1 MLRTRSR
8 ERFKTHTRDSS
19 SASVSASVSG
29 RRLIAVAALAVA
41 ALLAFTACG
50 STTASSIGSNNG
62 GPGLPG
68 GKPTAQQI
76 LADAQKA
83 NVKDIT
89 FTMAVETK
97 SSEGAN
103 IKMTGQGKATMNPKR
118 MAMTLNLGEEGM
130 EDAAVMEA
138 VVDEATNTFYSR
150 FVKPD
155 ILAKGWSKTSN
166 QDASDALPGIQT
178 QVTPPYSKLTNV
190 TLTGEDTVNG
200 VKVWHVKGTYPT
212 QGETPSSDMDI
223 YVHQSDNLPAKM
235 VIHTTGDS
243 SGSVTIVY
251 TGVNTGVT
259 VDIPKV

>member
-8 ERFKTHTRDSS
+8 ERIKTHARDSGS
-19 SASVSASVSG
+19 GSASVSG
-29 RRLIAVAALAVA
+29 GRVIAVAMLAVA

-50 STTASSIGSNNG
+50 STATSGAGSSNG
-62 GPGLPG
+62 GPALPG

-76 LADAQKA
+76 LANAEKA

-89 FTMAVETK
+89 FTMEVETK

-138 VVDEATNTFYSR
+138 FVDEESNSFYSR
-150 FVKPD
+150 FTKPE

-166 QDASDALPGIQT
+166 QDAGDALPGVQT
-178 QVTPPYSKLTNV
+178 HVAPPYSKLTNA
-190 TLTGEDTVNG
+190 TLVGEDTVNG
-200 VKVWHVKGTYPT
+200 VKVWHVKGTYPA
-212 QGETPSSDMDI
+212 QDATPSSDMDI

-235 VIHTTGDS
+235 VIHSTGDS
-243 SGSVTIVY
+243 SASVTIVY

>member
-8 ERFKTHTRDSS
+8 ERFKTHARV
-19 SASVSASVSG
+19 SVPG
-29 RRLIAVAALAVA
+29 RRLIAVAMLAMA

-50 STTASSIGSNNG
+50 STTTSGAGSNNG
-62 GPGLPG
+62 GIALPG

-76 LADAQKA
+76 LANAQKA

-89 FTMAVETK
+89 FTMEVETK

-118 MAMTLNLGEEGM
+118 MAMTLNLGEPGM
-130 EDAAVMEA
+130 EDVAVMEA
-138 VVDEATNTFYSR
+138 VVDEESNTFYSR
-150 FVKPD
+150 FTKPE

-166 QDASDALPGIQT
+166 QDASDALPGVQT
-178 QVTPPYSKLTNV
+178 QVAPPYSKLTNV
-190 TLTGEDTVNG
+190 TLVGEDTVNG
-200 VKVWHVKGTYPT
+200 VKVWHVKGTYPA

-223 YVHQSDNLPAKM
+223 YVHQSDNLPSKM
-235 VIHTTGDS
+235 VIQSTGDS

-259 VDIPKV
+259 VDIPKI